1 MNHRLLA
8 SWMVIAILAL
18 GVAPVAAQSRST
30 TPGASS
36 TPRAPDG
43 KPSLQGNWD
52 FRTITPLERPASQT
66 GQSVLSERE
75 AAAIQK
81 EAESRKA
88 RLAEPSEVRSQPR
101 ARGGRGVAVGAYN
114 DFGLA
119 RGPNVV
125 GARRTPLI
133 GAPPDGRPPPLTA
146 GARRQVASLVE
157 DLDLQRPIR
166 VLDAGTRANGP

>member
-8 SWMVIAILAL
+8 SLMVVIAILAL
-18 GVAPVAAQSRST
+18 GAAPVGAQSRST

-66 GQSVLSERE
+66 GSVLSERE

-81 EAESRKA
+81 EAEARKA

-101 ARGGRGVAVGAYN
+101 APGGGGVAVGAYN
-114 DFGLA
+114 DFWLDFGT
-119 RGPNVV
+119 NIV
-125 GARRTPLI
+125 GDRRTSLI
-133 GAPPDGRPPPLTA
+133 VDP
-146 GARRQVASLVE
+146 
-157 DLDLQRPIR
+157 
-166 VLDAGTRANGP
+166 